1 MCILLTKWGS
11 FYRIERRPHEGGR
24 TRMFSQHQETLI
36 VDMVRQ
42 NNAIRLHEIQQRIV
56 EDNVD
61 FEGINSVSLSTI
73 DRLLQR
79 NKIRMKQVYRVP
91 FERNSERVK
100 ELRCQYVQ
108 VSKLSTRKYCVV
120 WEAAHVYIL
129 LCHLWN

>member
-1 MCILLTKWGS
+1 
-11 FYRIERRPHEGGR
+11 
-24 TRMFSQHQETLI
+24 MFSQHQETLI